1 MGAPVDQRIDLGVAG
16 QMPLTVA
23 AGVEARRRIAALTVA
38 LQQVMLERIDPG
50 LRHVRVGV
58 EVEGS
63 VEFGDRADRLATAAG
78 KEVGQRR
85 GLRPEAMRLPIPD
98 RVETGARRAA
108 LPLTV
113 EKIVRERVVARSK
126 HVVVAVQIPRRVEVE
141 IRPPLL
147 APALLAEMQQ
157 RIGAFGDA
165 APIGETI
172 PFGVEQ
178 TAAAQAGEPDR
189 IERAGRRRRGHTRG
203 PGCGGLAATAIG
215 QPDSPRPVR
224 NAHDDNHVTRE

>member
-16 QMPLTVA
+16 QMPLAIA
-23 AGVEARRRIAALTVA
+23 AGIEARRRIAALTVA
-38 LQQVMLERIDPG
+38 LQQVMLEWIDPG
-50 LRHVRVGV
+50 LRHVRVGF
-58 EVEGS
+58 EIEGG

-98 RVETGARRAA
+98 RVEARAGRAA
-108 LPLTV
+108 LALAI
-113 EKIVRERVVARSK
+113 EKIVRERVVARGE

-141 IRPPLL
+141 IRPPFL
-147 APALLAEMQQ
+147 APARLAEMQQ

-165 APIGETI
+165 APIGEAV

-178 TAAAQAGEPDR
+178 AAAAQAGESDR
-189 IERAGRRRRGHTRG
+189 IERAGRRRCGLRSRQRARQCCGDGDRPPKSLRSGSEHTR
-203 PGCGGLAATAIG
+203 
-215 QPDSPRPVR
+215 
-224 NAHDDNHVTRE
+224 